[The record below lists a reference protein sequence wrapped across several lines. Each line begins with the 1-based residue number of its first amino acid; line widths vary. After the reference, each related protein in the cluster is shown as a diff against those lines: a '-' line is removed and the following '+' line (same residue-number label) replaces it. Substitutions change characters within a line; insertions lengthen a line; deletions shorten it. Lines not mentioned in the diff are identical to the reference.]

1 MQSQLL
7 PWIMS
12 LSILLQFGSAAIGI
26 WLILKTKYYKPW
38 IPIAT
43 AVLLMGA
50 RRLTSFLPMV
60 SRGHFPQS
68 QVSPESIALVISL
81 LMFIGMVFI
90 APMLKHMSSQYL
102 QDLAQKD
109 LMIRESHH
117 NIKNNL
123 QMLESMLSLQEYA
136 LEDKSERTLVNELMS
151 RLQSV
156 ALLHKQLYQQGNI
169 DINKYIESIIE
180 QSKSFYESNHVS
192 INTDISYEGTVPMSI
207 VLNLGLILNE
217 AITNAFKY
225 AFINTEHAEIRI
237 LLKNQDSNLVLTI
250 EDNGI
255 GIPDEKL
262 NLPRNS
268 FGLSMIQ
275 SIGSNPGWHC
285 TISNNQGTK
294 ILIQV
299 AITG

>member
-12 LSILLQFGSAAIGI
+12 FSILLQFGSAWIGI
-26 WLILKTKYYKPW
+26 WLIIKTKYFKPW

-50 RRLTSFLPMV
+50 RRLISFLPMV

-90 APMLKHMSSQYL
+90 APMLKHITSQHL

-109 LMIRESHH
+109 LIIRESHH

-136 LEDKSERTLVNELMS
+136 LEDDSERTLVNELIS

-169 DINKYIESIIE
+169 DINKYVESIIE
-180 QSKSFYESNHVS
+180 NSKSFHESNHVTF
-192 INTDISYEGTVPMSI
+192 NTDISYEGFVPMSI
-207 VLNLGLILNE
+207 VMNIGLILNE
-217 AITNAFKY
+217 AITNSIKY
-225 AFINTEHAEIRI
+225 AFNTIEHPEIRI
-237 LLKNQDSNLVLTI
+237 ILKNQGSNLVLHI

-255 GIPDEKL
+255 GIPEEKL
-262 NLPRNS
+262 NSQRNS

-275 SIGSNPGWHC
+275 SIGSNPGWQC
-285 TISNNQGTK
+285 DISNNNGTK
-294 ILIQV
+294 IFIQV
-299 AITG
+299 GVTG